1 MLQINWIAVCA
12 STVAAFV
19 LGGLWYGPLF
29 SKPWMREMGV
39 GRDFKPRIARSTLF
53 GMAITLN
60 FVAAVVFGAFVGL
73 SPAFSSA
80 IGIGVAIGLAWV
92 APSMVIAYAF
102 AGRSLTLAAVDA
114 GYVVAQFMLY
124 GVIFFS
130 LGQPAARL
138 P

>member
-1 MLQINWIAVCA
+1 MPQINWIAVIA

-39 GRDFKPRIARSTLF
+39 GHDFKPRIARPVLF
-53 GMAITLN
+53 GLAITLN
-60 FVAAVVFGAFVGL
+60 FIAAVVFGAFVWL
-73 SPAFSSA
+73 EPTFSVA

-92 APSMVIAYAF
+92 APSMLIAYLF

-114 GYVVAQFMLY
+114 GYVVVQFILY
-124 GVIFFS
+124 GAIFFS
-130 LGQPAARL
+130 LG
-138 P
+138 